1 MALVLGR
8 LALGCTFRLCHEK
21 VRFGGFSENC
31 AADFVKVVF
40 GLAHVVREFGSFSA
54 FTVFL

>member
-21 VRFGGFSENC
+21 VRFGVFSENC
-31 AADFVKVVF
+31 AAGFVKFVF
-40 GLAHVVREFGSFSA
+40 GLAHVVREHGSLSA
-54 FTVFL
+54 FAALL